1 MSEFQANLRECPNC
15 HARIPYYSTD
25 ARDCPAGTVLRNRYL
40 IGKALGRGGFGVS
53 YIAMDLGTRQRVC
66 VKECNVKDRTYR
78 DPYNP
83 IVLLAKE
90 DGESHEEFE
99 KFKQS
104 LLQEGESLVR
114 LRGIPEVVHC
124 LDSFEANNTAY
135 VVMEYLEG
143 RDLKHYVREERGTR
157 NPLSIDEAVYYTIL
171 LLNALSKVHKH
182 NILHRDISPDNI
194 YLMNNGALKL
204 IDFGSA
210 RKLSSGSMT
219 GFHKPGYTAPEML
232 AGDKEGP
239 YTDIYSAGA
248 VLYFLLTGKKPEKP
262 VDGGQLTPPPP
273 ERTTPELTAIFT
285 KAVQRKPQSRY
296 QSAEDMARELNA
308 FLHKRSGASAD
319 SNTHTHTHTH
329 THTRSHTRTR
339 THTTTGKS
347 KTGLIMGVMAAVMVL
362 LIAVMIFASSGP
374 QKPEP
379 VVTAVPVT
387 ATPSPTP
394 VITDEPAAVA
404 DEPAGPTVM
413 PEETPTPT
421 PTPSPTPEPA
431 AELRHHLVTRPANAY
446 TLLSG
451 TYVDI
456 PLSFNEK
463 GAFDLALDY
472 DQSKLRIDMPNGQT
486 MRVTALAAG
495 DITVSYTDGENQRT
509 FMVFVVDVPQV
520 HMLAEESDTRMF
532 ISTRDGFQ
540 LFLSKGDQVQLKVD
554 GLSDYAL
561 QADAAAAQ
569 AGLTIARTEGGHL
582 ITVDALAEGEQTIA
596 IRTGSLELFQL
607 TVTVT
612 PHAVTSDLQDA
623 YSLYEGSV
631 LPLTFTFSDGA
642 AVDLAQDVSCSSDSL
657 RITAD
662 SGNPNLLYLTA
673 AKPGVADV
681 IVSGQII
688 RVTVEDLPRLSGE
701 GLKSNRSGNSYTLE
715 VSEGTEVQLQME
727 GVAAQLPVTVSAAQG
742 NAPAIT
748 MSGSTLTLSAQR
760 AGSFQYDFTTGEQ
773 PLFTLHLTVNERGV
787 ATDFKPL
794 YTMLAATKMSL
805 PLAFSNNVSFTPA
818 VSSSDESIVAASF
831 AEQSILLQ
839 ATGTGSATVT
849 VDDKSF
855 TVTVL
860 PGATLTDI
868 HHAGLEYR
876 DGIYVLNM
884 HDTQTARLSIQRAA
898 QDYAITWEQTGDNAC
913 TLQQQGEELIIS
925 GASEGSATFVFR
937 TQGLDADAE
946 LFILQVNV
954 AFQPQLTNQFKDNYL
969 LVADSALEIPL
980 SFRDNQRYVPQVE
993 CSSRL
998 IQVQASDTTLT
1009 LTALEQGSASFTVDG
1024 KRLAVTVLP
1033 RASLAQHEGVDLV
1046 QTAPGQYTLNISDAD
1061 RFTLS
1066 LSDLTDRC
1074 EIEFVSADSNI
1085 CSVSP
1090 SGNELNIEGHKEG
1103 HTSFAIR
1110 AKGADGEGELLRLDV
1125 NVGFAQQLTTQFKE
1139 SYVLIKGTELTIPLS
1154 FRNDQRFVPAL
1165 TCASQ
1170 CLDAQVTDQA
1180 LTLTAKTSGK
1190 AKVIVDGAA
1199 FQVTVQNPVTLAPD
1213 APGLTHADVDA
1224 GLYTVSMLDTD
1235 TITLDLKNLS
1245 SHYDVVV
1252 ERIGDDVCD
1261 ASIDGKTLT
1270 ITGKRAGST
1279 DLIVHSQGADVD
1291 IPLFRISVNVTLKQQ
1306 VTTTFKDAY
1315 TVLEGSSIS
1324 IPLSFRG
1331 NERFVPAV
1339 WAADTSVAQI
1349 TATEDAVTITG
1360 VNRGTSRMKVDGTP
1374 FAVNTLSRIYLMEE
1388 DLIRG
1393 DNNHYTLYLPQNTIT
1408 FLNASN
1414 SKPGYKVEFSGSRTG
1429 ERFLS
1434 INEYNVITVS
1444 TDSTS
1449 GEFTYTFYAT
1459 NEDFT
1464 EELFTLTLIVSE
1476 PRLGTVFDFSY
1487 AMMLGETS
1495 AIPLTFENG
1504 RTEVQASSRTM
1515 DVSVQDDLL
1524 VLHASREGQHTVQ
1537 VKAGSET
1544 QTFYVQ
1550 VTQPT
1555 ITLLMNGMP
1564 LEKDAEGSYLMT
1576 MQSFSEEQLEVQ
1588 AHGCSTAPSF
1598 YADGFVEVS
1607 SAMNI
1612 NGGVVSINTQEAS
1625 DQDIIFHFYCEP
1637 WHHNMQNVGENIPL
1651 ATLRLTVGMEWQIS
1665 AERLQTLEDDPAQ
1678 IMLDVCSA
1686 LKTLELLKGNATLQ
1700 AQRAIE
1706 MDGSLRNDIW
1716 QLMQQVK
1723 ANNGGFSDESY
1734 YTYEDYQR
1742 LMSIAA
1748 DFEAFQKA
1756 QAAATPTPQPQS
1768 QNAEKTYFS
1777 IVDAAASEKGVFLLD
1792 KDGYVIEYNRDLTDK
1807 FQILGE
1813 AKTFTE
1819 VAGNGDFAVLVKSN
1833 GSFTIAGNIPLDL
1846 AEEVDNNADQVS
1858 SVAMT
1863 PTSVLLVLGD
1873 DGIFSLEGD
1882 KKLDP
1887 KQEDNY
1893 LSAGQAFYVWQDGKN
1908 IKAMGVSVNK
1918 ETTAAE
1924 NILMTAAGGSTIAFM
1939 SEDDEGVQTIYA
1951 KSTAK
1956 KPGLGVSN
1964 LTQKG
1969 RVFAPVKATLPDK
1982 QPLDI
1987 LHMSVSDDNLA
1998 VVQSDG
2004 SVYVMGANDR
2014 YQMGIGHAKAAKN
2027 FQQVLVRENRPLT
2040 NIRQALVMDGYVLM
2054 LDNDGYLWISG
2065 SPGIIYSYATR
2076 LNSPAGVA
2084 SLVRL
2089 TDTQALLIDY
2099 NGQVL
2104 ILDYDQPLNYDPTFI
2119 TVQR

>member
-83 IVLLAKE
+83 IVLLAKD

-114 LRGIPEVVHC
+114 LRCIPEVVHC

-273 ERTTPELTAIFT
+273 DRTTPELTAIFT

-308 FLHKRSGASAD
+308 FLHKRSGTSAD

-339 THTTTGKS
+339 THTTTGKG
-347 KTGLIMGVMAAVMVL
+347 KTGLIMGIMAVVMVL

-374 QKPEP
+374 QKSEP
-379 VVTAVPVT
+379 VVTAVPAT
-387 ATPSPTP
+387 ATPSPSP
-394 VITDEPAAVA
+394 VITDEPAVVEE
-404 DEPAGPTVM
+404 EPAATTVV

-421 PTPSPTPEPA
+421 PAPV
-431 AELRHHLVTRPANAY
+431 AELQPHLVTRPANAY

-456 PLSFNEK
+456 PLSYNEK

-472 DQSKLRIDMPNGQT
+472 DQSKLRIDMPSSET

-495 DITVSYTDGENQRT
+495 DITVSYTDGESQRT

-561 QADAAAAQ
+561 QADAAAAAQ
-569 AGLTIARTEGGHL
+569 ADLTIARAEGGHL
-582 ITVDALAEGEQTIA
+582 ITVDALAEGEQTLA

-612 PHAVTSDLQDA
+612 PHAITSDLKDA

-662 SGNPNLLYLTA
+662 SANPNLLYLTA

-701 GLKSNRSGNSYTLE
+701 GVKSNRSGNSYTLE
-715 VSEGTEVQLQME
+715 VSEGTEVQLQLE
-727 GVAAQLPVTVSAAQG
+727 GVAAQLPVTFSAAQS

-748 MSGSTLTLSAQR
+748 MSSEGLTLSAR
-760 AGSFQYDFTTGEQ
+760 KTGSFQYDFSSDEQ
-773 PLFTLHLTVNERGV
+773 SLFTLNLTVTERGV
-787 ATDFKPL
+787 ATDFKPV
-794 YTMLAATKMSL
+794 YTMLAGTEMSL
-805 PLAFSNNVSFTPA
+805 PLSFSNNVSFTPA

-839 ATGTGSATVT
+839 AAGAGTATVT

-876 DGIYVLNM
+876 DGFYVLNM
-884 HDTQTARLSIQRAA
+884 HDTQTVRLNIQRAT

-913 TLQQQGEELIIS
+913 TLQQQDEALILS
-925 GASEGSATFVFR
+925 GIREGNATFVFR
-937 TQGLDADAE
+937 TQGLDANAE
-946 LFILQVNV
+946 LFTLQVSV
-954 AFQPQLTNQFKDNYL
+954 VFQPQLTNQFKDNYL

-1009 LTALEQGSASFTVDG
+1009 LTALKQGSASFTVDG

-1033 RASLAQHEGVDLV
+1033 KASLTQPEGVDLV
-1046 QTAPGQYTLNISDAD
+1046 QNAPGRYTLNISDAD
-1061 RFTLS
+1061 RFS
-1066 LSDLTDRC
+1066 IPLSDLTDRC
-1074 EIEFVSADSNI
+1074 EIKFVSADSSI

-1103 HTSFAIR
+1103 HTSFAIL
-1110 AKGADGEGELLRLDV
+1110 AKGVDGDAELLRLDV
-1125 NVGFAQQLTTQFKE
+1125 NVGFAQQLTNQFKE
-1139 SYVLIKGTELTIPLS
+1139 NYVLIKGTELTIPLS

-1165 TCASQ
+1165 TCAAQ
-1170 CLDAQVTDQA
+1170 CLDAQVTDRA
-1180 LTLTAKTSGK
+1180 LTLTAKSSGK

-1235 TITLDLKNLS
+1235 TVTLEMKNQS
-1245 SHYDVVV
+1245 SYYDVVV

-1261 ASIDGKTLT
+1261 ASINGKTLT

-1279 DLIVHSQGADVD
+1279 ELVIHSQGADVD
-1291 IPLFRISVNVTLKQQ
+1291 MPLFRISVNVTLKQQ
-1306 VTTTFKDAY
+1306 VTTAFKETY

-1331 NERFVPAV
+1331 NERFVPSV
-1339 WAADTSVAQI
+1339 WAADTSVAQVA
-1349 TATEDAVTITG
+1349 ATEDAITITG
-1360 VNRGTSRMKVDGTP
+1360 VNRGASRIKVDGVS

-1388 DLIRG
+1388 SLIRG
-1393 DNNHYTLYLPQNTIT
+1393 DNNHYTLYLPQNTTT

-1414 SKPGYKVEFSGSRTG
+1414 SQPGYKVEFSGSRTG

-1434 INEYNVITVS
+1434 INEHNVITVS
-1444 TDSTS
+1444 SDNTS

-1487 AMMLGETS
+1487 AMMQGETS

-1524 VLHASREGQHTVQ
+1524 VLHASTVGQHTVQ
-1537 VKAGSET
+1537 VKAGNET

-1555 ITLLMNGMP
+1555 ITLLMNGIP
-1564 LEKDAEGSYLMT
+1564 LEKDADGSYLMT

-1588 AHGCSTAPSF
+1588 AHGCNASPCFIVDGMLDASSTMGLS
-1598 YADGFVEVS
+1598 
-1607 SAMNI
+1607 
-1612 NGGVVSINTQEAS
+1612 GGIVTINTLEAS
-1625 DQDIIFHFYCEP
+1625 DQDVIFHFYCEP
-1637 WHHNMQNVGENIPL
+1637 WHPNMQNVGENIPL

-1686 LKTLELLKGNATLQ
+1686 LKTLDLLKGNATLQ

-1706 MDGSLRNDIW
+1706 MDGSLRDDIW

-1777 IVDAAASEKGVFLLD
+1777 IVDAAASEKAVFLLD
-1792 KDGYVIEYNRDLTDK
+1792 EDGYVIEYNRDLTSK
-1807 FQILGE
+1807 LQILGE
-1813 AKTFTE
+1813 AKSFTE
-1819 VAGNGDFAVLVKSN
+1819 VAGNGVSALLAKSN
-1833 GSFTIAGNIPLDL
+1833 GNFTLAGNIPLDL

-1908 IKAMGVSVNK
+1908 VKAMGVSVNK

-1939 SEDDEGVQTIYA
+1939 SEDDEGVQTIYT

-2027 FQQVLVRENRPLT
+2027 FQQVLQRENRPLA
-2040 NIRQALVMDGYVLM
+2040 NIRQALAMDGYTLM

-2084 SLVRL
+2084 SMVRL
-2089 TDTQALLIDY
+2089 TDTQALLIDH